1 MDTNKENQVLLQNLA
16 QLRRH
21 YGLSKAKM
29 AKVLGISVA
38 SWNKIENGILPKR
51 LSTRVLFRAQA
62 FFKIPV
68 SDLFREHGEKNSCNT
83 LFL

>member
-29 AKVLGISVA
+29 AKILGIGIA
-38 SWNKIENGILPKR
+38 SWNTIENGILPKR
-51 LSTRVLFRAQA
+51 LSKGFSFARKHFSKYR
-62 FFKIPV
+62 
-68 SDLFREHGEKNSCNT
+68 
-83 LFL
+83 